1 MDSSVNQL
9 LAEME
14 KVAQSVARLEAE
26 LAATKA
32 KGKDLF
38 REFQKRQSDL
48 ASKFGVSAETGG
60 GAGRRAKRSPRSL
73 ESRIMTSVTRMV
85 NAMEKDGVAA
95 KEAKTKLLEAA
106 LGVAR
111 KNGADSV
118 PAEVVKTIEARLK
131 DFGKGK

>member
-14 KVAQSVARLEAE
+14 KVAQTVAKLEAE
-26 LAATKA
+26 LQATKA
-32 KGKDLF
+32 KGKELF

-48 ASKFGVSAETGG
+48 ASKFGVAGDAPAT
-60 GAGRRAKRSPRSL
+60 GRRGKRQPRSL

-85 NAMEKDGVAA
+85 NALEKDGTPAR
-95 KEAKTKLLEAA
+95 EAKSKLLEAA
-106 LGVAR
+106 QGVAR

-118 PAEVVKTIEARLK
+118 PPEVLKAIEVRLK
-131 DFGKGK
+131 DFGKK

>member
-14 KVAQSVARLEAE
+14 KAAQTVARLEAE
-26 LAATKA
+26 LQAAKA

-38 REFQKRQSDL
+38 KEFQKRQSDL
-48 ASKFGVSAETGG
+48 ALKFGVSGET
-60 GAGRRAKRSPRSL
+60 AATGRRSRRQPRSL

-85 NAMEKDGVAA
+85 NALEKEGVAVR
-95 KEAKTKLLEAA
+95 EAKAKLLEAA

-118 PAEVVKTIEARLK
+118 PTEVVKTIDARLK
-131 DFGKGK
+131 DFGKK